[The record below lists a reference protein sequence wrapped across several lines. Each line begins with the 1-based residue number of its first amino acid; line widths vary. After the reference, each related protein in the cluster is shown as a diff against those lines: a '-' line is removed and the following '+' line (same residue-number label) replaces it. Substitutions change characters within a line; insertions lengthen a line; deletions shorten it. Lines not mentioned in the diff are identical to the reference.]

1 MIRTARA
8 ALGAC
13 ICLSSV
19 SACSETGELG
29 ARREPAIYGED
40 DRRDV
45 YEHPDEAWRTLAM
58 QSIVAMMRVENWT
71 LCDGELGPTR
81 AETLAERHML
91 CADERFADQPVV
103 SRCSGTLVDDDLVLT
118 ASHCME
124 DDACPTTLF
133 AMGLYVESGGALNAI
148 TSDDVYACRR
158 VLARPTEDV
167 LIVELDRPVTGP
179 YEPAAIATEPLEVGD
194 AMAMVGFPSYGP
206 MKIASGCEVKR
217 FVDNTF
223 DTSCDGFRGNS
234 GSGLFTARQEVAG
247 VFVLGTGDF
256 VPDGD
261 CRRPQRYTDEG
272 RPKGFPTA
280 GPLWNRATYPTPALD
295 LVCEM
300 GWPARWC
307 TELAARCGD
316 GFCSGAETLASCAA
330 DCRAAICGDGVCE
343 LATERECADC
353 MHLAGC
359 DPVPDAGVD
368 AGSDAGAS
376 ESDAGATADAG
387 ARADAGTPPTPAP
400 DDGCACA
407 SAGSGSIAPLAAVTA
422 MLLLRRRARRRAR
435 APS

>member
-1 MIRTARA
+1 
-8 ALGAC
+8 
-13 ICLSSV
+13 
-19 SACSETGELG
+19 
-29 ARREPAIYGED
+29 
-40 DRRDV
+40 
-45 YEHPDEAWRTLAM
+45 
-58 QSIVAMMRVENWT
+58 VAMMRVENWT
-71 LCDGELGPTR
+71 LCDGELAPTR

-103 SRCSGTLVDDDLVLT
+103 SRCSATLIDDDLVLT

-124 DDACPTTLF
+124 DAECPTTLF
-133 AMGLYVESGGALNAI
+133 AMGLYVESERTLNAI
-148 TSDDVYACRR
+148 TSEDVYACRR
-158 VLARPTEDV
+158 VVARPTEDV
-167 LIVELDRPVTGP
+167 LVVELDRPVTGP
-179 YEPAAIATEPLEVGD
+179 YGPAPIATDPLEIGD

-206 MKIASGCEVKR
+206 MKIASGCEVER
-217 FVDNTF
+217 FVEGNF

-234 GSGLFTARQEVAG
+234 GSGLFTASQEVAG

-261 CRRPQRYTDEG
+261 CRRPQHYTDEG

-307 TELAARCGD
+307 TELTATCGD
-316 GFCSGAETLASCAA
+316 GFCSGTETLATCAG
-330 DCRAAICGDGVCE
+330 DCTASTCGDGVCE

-368 AGSDAGAS
+368 AGTTVDAGSSTSDAGAI
-376 ESDAGATADAG
+376 GDAG
-387 ARADAGTPPTPAP
+387 ARDAGTITAPDP
-400 DDGCACA
+400 DDGCAC
-407 SAGSGSIAPLAAVTA
+407 STSGHGSMATPIAALAL
-422 MLLLRRRARRRAR
+422 MLVLRRRGRPRR
-435 APS
+435 